1 MGDIIKAVVLG
12 IIQGLSE
19 FLPIS
24 STAHLRIIPSFF
36 GWQDIGAAYTAVI
49 QVGTMIAIIIYF
61 WKDLF
66 NMFTSFIASIKEKTY
81 MSKPHTRLLFMVC
94 IGTIPI
100 LIFGYLF
107 KDFIRNEFRSMYIM
121 AGSLIIFSLIIFAG
135 ERYTKRNVTIDKL
148 SIIDSIIIGFF
159 QSLALIPGTS
169 RSGSTITGG
178 FFRNMDRESAARYS
192 FLLSIPAILI
202 SGLYELYSERASLFA
217 NGNSTI
223 SLIVA
228 TVVSGVVGY
237 ISIWFLLSYL
247 KKHSLMIFIVYRI
260 LFGILIIILLSTK
273 IISN

>member
-1 MGDIIKAVVLG
+1 MDDIIKAVILG

-36 GWQDIGAAYTAVI
+36 GWEDIGAAYTAVI

-61 WKDLF
+61 WKDLY
-66 NMFTSFIASIKEKTY
+66 NMFTSFISSIKEKTY
-81 MSKPHTRLLFMVC
+81 LSKPDTKLLFMVC

-107 KDFIRNEFRSMYIM
+107 KDFIRHEFRSMYVM
-121 AGSLIIFSLIIFAG
+121 AGSMIIFSFVILAG
-135 ERYTKRNVTIDKL
+135 EKYTKRNISIEKL
-148 SIIDSIIIGFF
+148 TLTDSIIIGFF

-192 FLLSIPAILI
+192 FLLSIPAIMI
-202 SGLYELYSERASLFA
+202 SGVYELYSERASLFI

-223 SLIVA
+223 SLIIA
-228 TVVSGVVGY
+228 TVVSGLVGY

-247 KKHSLMIFIVYRI
+247 KKHSLMIFIIYRI
-260 LFGILIIILLSTK
+260 LFGILILILLSTK
-273 IISN
+273 FISN